1 MQTAEQTKPA
11 ITTARKSSTVKLMV
25 PIVRSGQTIT
35 EVQVMK
41 PSVGDLR
48 GLLLVEVM
56 NMKTDALA
64 KIFPRITVP
73 TLMESEVY
81 QMDIADLIT
90 MATEIGYFLTGATA
104 PTEPE

>member
-1 MQTAEQTKPA
+1 MQTAEQTKA
-11 ITTARKSSTVKLMV
+11 TTTTARKSVTVTLMN
-25 PIVRSGQTIT
+25 PIFRAGQTIT
-35 EVQVMK
+35 EVQILK

-48 GLLLVEVM
+48 GLMLVEVM

-64 KIFPRITVP
+64 KILPRITAP
-73 TLMESEVY
+73 TLMEPEIY
-81 QMDIADLIT
+81 QMDISDLIL